1 MIKQKTIS
9 KLDSSIVFHIILTF
23 CIIFILKWQVLNQPP
38 VWDTAFSVFPAAITL
53 TETNFDLLNLLK
65 MPSYNEGGPNV
76 HANSI
81 ITIITAVMISLFG
94 KTKVLLPVLHIIHFI
109 IAAIGLAFLHSDI

>member
-1 MIKQKTIS
+1 MISQ
-9 KLDSSIVFHIILTF
+9 LDSSIVTQIALSF
-23 CIIFILKWQVLNQPP
+23 CIVFILKWQVLNQPP

-53 TETNFDLLNLLK
+53 SENGFDLISLLK
-65 MPSYNEGGPNV
+65 MPGYMAGGPNV

-94 KTKVLLPVLHIIHFI
+94 KTK
-109 IAAIGLAFLHSDI
+109 FLFPSLSVDGI